1 MSKSTITEQCT
12 VLFDPIE
19 ENEVSAMLDISKQY
33 ALNEKLLSS
42 WVPFKPNTVCVW
54 KHNLLSLVNKCE
66 INVKI
71 KVASILKFLED
82 WVVKLFTFIQL
93 WLHCNWLYSWVIK
106 QLSEF

>member
-1 MSKSTITEQCT
+1 MSQSTITEQCT

-82 WVVKLFTFIQL
+82 WVVKLFTFTTLIAL
-93 WLHCNWLYSWVIK
+93 
-106 QLSEF
+106 